1 MASGAVS
8 VWDLDSMLQRNAK
21 VGLSGSVSAF
31 TGRSAFFYCQVDSFT
46 CVDVS
51 HQVIPAGRSR
61 RGMVQWHWYRG
72 HLPTIGCYQA
82 QSAPKFEVGSTWTN
96 SMECAKWCI
105 HQQEAHGLL

>member
-1 MASGAVS
+1 MASGGVS
-8 VWDLDSMLQRNAK
+8 VWDLDSMLQRNVK

-51 HQVIPAGRSR
+51 HQSYLREDREEAWFNGT
-61 RGMVQWHWYRG
+61 G
-72 HLPTIGCYQA
+72 TGCYQA